1 LGDLERVMMRRSI
14 GAPLVIGVVAVLLL
28 LLLAAGW
35 QVLVL
40 GDFDPR
46 PGPRTL
52 DWILLVLGSLF
63 FLLVLV
69 GLVWLCAWL
78 VREMRLNQRQRAFID
93 AVTHE
98 LKTPLASFRLY
109 LETIGRHDLD
119 PERREGFI
127 RRMEEDLDRLDAT
140 VLQVLAAARAEEPR
154 GAVHESVPIAELL
167 DECASD
173 VCERHRLPREAVHF
187 TRRVASA
194 VRGDAAELGIV
205 FRNLLEN
212 AIKYSNEPV
221 DVRIGLRELNDG
233 RVRVE
238 IEDNGIGI
246 PSAELRKIFQRFYRA
261 GRDVQRKAAGLGLGL
276 FIVRGLLRRQG
287 GRVVAQ
293 SAGSGHGSRFVVTL
307 RAAPQ
312 AGA

>member
-1 LGDLERVMMRRSI
+1 MARRSI
-14 GAPLVIGVVAVLLL
+14 GTPLVIGIVTVLLL

-35 QVLVL
+35 QVLVI
-40 GDFDPR
+40 GDFEPR
-46 PGPRTL
+46 PGPHTL

-63 FLLVLV
+63 FLVVLI

-78 VREMRLNQRQRAFID
+78 VQEMRLNQRQRAFVD

-109 LETIGRHDLD
+109 LDTLGRHDLD
-119 PERREGFI
+119 AERRQGFI
-127 RRMEEDLDRLDAT
+127 RRMGEDIDRLDAT
-140 VLQVLAAARAEEPR
+140 VDQVLAAARAEERR
-154 GAVHESVPIAELL
+154 GGARDSVAISELL
-167 DECASD
+167 DACAND
-173 VCERHRLPREAVHF
+173 VCERNRLPRDSVYF
-187 TRRVASA
+187 TRREVSK

-212 AIKYSNEPV
+212 AIKYSEEPV
-221 DVRIGLRELNDG
+221 DVRIGLSELNDG

-312 AGA
+312 PGA

>member
-1 LGDLERVMMRRSI
+1 MARRSI
-14 GAPLVIGVVAVLLL
+14 GTPLALGIAMVVML

-35 QVLVL
+35 QVLVI

-46 PGPRTL
+46 PGPRTA
-52 DWILLVLGSLF
+52 DWLLLIFGSLF
-63 FLLVLV
+63 FLLLLA
-69 GLVWLCAWL
+69 GLVWMCVWL
-78 VREMRLNQRQRAFID
+78 VQEMRLNQRQRSFID

-109 LETIGRHDLD
+109 LDTIDRHDLVA
-119 PERREGFI
+119 EQRGGFI
-127 RRMEEDLDRLDAT
+127 RRMGEDLDRLDHT
-140 VLQVLAAARAEEPR
+140 VDQVLAAARAEERTRKSP
-154 GAVHESVPIAELL
+154 GQVALEPLL
-167 DECASD
+167 DRCIEE
-173 VCERHRLPREAVHF
+173 VRERNRLPDEAIRF
-187 TRRVASA
+187 SGCVAA
-194 VRGDAAELGIV
+194 VVRGDPAELGIV

-212 AIKYSNEPV
+212 AIQYSDDPV
-221 DVRIGLRELNDG
+221 DVRIGVRETGDG

-287 GRVVAQ
+287 GRIVAQ
-293 SAGSGHGSRFVVTL
+293 SAGSGQGSRFIVTL
-307 RAAPQ
+307 RSAPS
-312 AGA
+312 AGG

>member
-1 LGDLERVMMRRSI
+1 MARRSI
-14 GAPLVIGVVAVLLL
+14 GTPLVIGIVTVLLL

-63 FLLVLV
+63 FLVVLV

-78 VREMRLNQRQRAFID
+78 VQEMRLNQRQRAFVD

-109 LETIGRHDLD
+109 LETLGRHDLD
-119 PERREGFI
+119 AERRDTFI
-127 RRMEEDLDRLDAT
+127 RRMAEDLDRLDQT
-140 VLQVLAAARAEEPR
+140 VDQVLAAARAEDR
-154 GAVHESVPIAELL
+154 GRRARGSVAIDELL
-167 DECASD
+167 DACVED
-173 VCERHRLPREAVHF
+173 VRERNRLPQGALRF
-187 TRRVASA
+187 THRAAAR

-205 FRNLLEN
+205 FRNLLDN
-212 AIKYSNEPV
+212 AVRYSHEPV
-221 DVRIGLRELNDG
+221 EVQIGLRETPDG
-233 RVRVE
+233 RVQVE

-246 PSAELRKIFQRFYRA
+246 ASRELRKIFQRF
-261 GRDVQRKAAGLGLGL
+261 
-276 FIVRGLLRRQG
+276 
-287 GRVVAQ
+287 
-293 SAGSGHGSRFVVTL
+293 
-307 RAAPQ
+307 
-312 AGA
+312 

>member
-1 LGDLERVMMRRSI
+1 MARRSI
-14 GAPLVIGVVAVLLL
+14 GTPLVIGVVAVLLL

-35 QVLVL
+35 QVLVIS
-40 GDFDPR
+40 DFEPR
-46 PGPRTL
+46 PGLHTL
-52 DWILLVLGSLF
+52 DWILLIFGSLF
-63 FLLVLV
+63 FLFVLI
-69 GLVWLCAWL
+69 GLIWLCAWL
-78 VREMRLNQRQRAFID
+78 VQEMRLNQRQRAFVD

-109 LETIGRHDLD
+109 LDTLGRHDLD
-119 PERREGFI
+119 IERRQGFI
-127 RRMEEDLDRLDAT
+127 RRMGEDLDRLDAT
-140 VLQVLAAARAEEPR
+140 VDQVLAAARAEERR
-154 GAVHESVPIAELL
+154 GAAPDSVAISELL
-167 DECASD
+167 DECAKD
-173 VCERHRLPREAVHF
+173 VCERNRLPQESVHF
-187 TRRVASA
+187 MRREVSK

-212 AIKYSNEPV
+212 AIKYSEDPV
-221 DVRIGLRELNDG
+221 DVRIGLSELNDG

-293 SAGSGHGSRFVVTL
+293 SAGAGHGSRFIVTL

>member
-1 LGDLERVMMRRSI
+1 MARRSV
-14 GAPLVIGVVAVLLL
+14 GTPLAVGIAMVVML

-35 QVLVL
+35 QVLVI

-52 DWILLVLGSLF
+52 DWLLLIFGTLF
-63 FLLVLV
+63 FLLLLA
-69 GLVWLCAWL
+69 GLVWMCLWL
-78 VREMRLNQRQRAFID
+78 IQEMRLNQRQHAFID

-109 LETIGRHDLD
+109 LDTIDRHDL
-119 PERREGFI
+119 EAEQRAAFI
-127 RRMEEDLDRLDAT
+127 RSMGEDLDRLDHT
-140 VLQVLAAARAEEPR
+140 VDQVLSAARAEERARKAP
-154 GAVHESVPIAELL
+154 GVVALGPLL
-167 DECASD
+167 DRCIEE
-173 VCERHRLPREAVHF
+173 VRERNRLPQNALYF
-187 TRRVASA
+187 TRRLASA

-212 AIKYSNEPV
+212 AIQYSDDPV
-221 DVRIGLRELNDG
+221 DVRIGMREIGDG

-246 PSAELRKIFQRFYRA
+246 PSSELRKIFQRFYRA

-287 GRVVAQ
+287 GRIVAQ
-293 SAGSGHGSRFVVTL
+293 SAGTGQGSRFIVTL
-307 RAAPQ
+307 RSAPPMSS
-312 AGA
+312 

>member
-1 LGDLERVMMRRSI
+1 MARRSI
-14 GAPLVIGVVAVLLL
+14 GTPLVIGIVAVLLL

-78 VREMRLNQRQRAFID
+78 VQEMRLNQRQRAFVD

-109 LETIGRHDLD
+109 LETLGRHDVD
-119 PERREGFI
+119 FERRQDFI
-127 RRMEEDLDRLDAT
+127 HRMEEDLDRLEQT
-140 VLQVLAAARAEEPR
+140 VLQVLAAARAEERNSKVR
-154 GAVHESVPIAELL
+154 GSVAIAELL
-167 DECASD
+167 DECVQD
-173 VCERHRLPREAVHF
+173 VCDRHRLPHDAVHF
-187 TRRVASA
+187 TRRVAAA
-194 VRGDAAELGIV
+194 VRGDATELGIV

-212 AIKYSNEPV
+212 AVKYSDDPV
-221 DVRIGLRELNDG
+221 AVRVGLRELGDG

-238 IEDNGIGI
+238 IEDDGIGI
-246 PSAELRKIFQRFYRA
+246 PSGELRKIFQRFYRA

-287 GRVVAQ
+287 GRIVAQ
-293 SAGSGHGSRFVVTL
+293 SAGSGRGSRFVVTL
-307 RAAPQ
+307 RAATGG
-312 AGA
+312 AGAEVGA

>member
-1 LGDLERVMMRRSI
+1 MARRSI
-14 GAPLVIGVVAVLLL
+14 GTPLVIGIVTVLLL

-63 FLLVLV
+63 FLVVLV

-78 VREMRLNQRQRAFID
+78 VQEMRLNQRQRAFVD

-109 LETIGRHDLD
+109 LETLGRHDLD
-119 PERREGFI
+119 AERRDTFI
-127 RRMEEDLDRLDAT
+127 RRMAEDLDRLDQT
-140 VLQVLAAARAEEPR
+140 VDQVLAAARAEDR
-154 GAVHESVPIAELL
+154 GRRARGSVAIDELL
-167 DECASD
+167 DACVED
-173 VCERHRLPREAVHF
+173 VRERNRLPQGALRF
-187 TRRVASA
+187 THRAAAR

-205 FRNLLEN
+205 FRNLLDN
-212 AIKYSNEPV
+212 AVRYSHEPV
-221 DVRIGLRELNDG
+221 EVQIGLRETPDG
-233 RVRVE
+233 RVQVE

-246 PSAELRKIFQRFYRA
+246 ASRELRKIFQRFYRA
-261 GRDVQRKAAGLGLGL
+261 GRDVQRTAAGLGLGL

-287 GRVVAQ
+287 GRIVAQ
-293 SAGSGHGSRFVVTL
+293 SAGEGHGSRFVVTL
-307 RAAPQ
+307 RLAPE
-312 AGA
+312 ARA